1 MIKLAVLC
9 GGCSPERGISLNSAR
24 SLCDHLDPQVFDVI
38 PIYMDLNLTPYKM
51 NRDHLYNN
59 TPSDFDFKL
68 HDTGEQLSEEALI
81 QTLKSADLV
90 FPVMH
95 GKYGEDGT
103 VQALLESHGIP
114 FVGAPSSA
122 CLSCFDKHKANVKIR
137 ENGFFA
143 LPCLPID
150 SERLPNIGSLVADF
164 FAEHAISRAIVK
176 PATGGSSIG
185 VHSVEGPEQAVE
197 ACQKLLAD
205 GYYHK
210 VIIEPFCT
218 GIEFTV
224 IIVEN
229 RFELPTALL
238 PVEIEADYEN
248 HQIFDFRKKYL
259 PSRAVTY
266 HCPPRFSDEVVE
278 TIQLQAEQLFK
289 LFGMKD
295 FSRFDGWL
303 LPDGNIWFPD
313 FNPISGME
321 QNSFL
326 FIEAA
331 RIGLSH
337 RDILSF
343 VLRNSLERQNI
354 ASISPPP
361 PASVDK
367 KPVRVLFGGKTAE
380 RQVSV
385 MSGTNVWLKLLQS
398 SRYAPEPYLL
408 DKSLNVW
415 KVPYALCLNHTV
427 EEITDM
433 CKHAEYDISR
443 NDRLREKT
451 LKRLSPRAGE
461 VSETNFL
468 PAQMSLEQFLSETDC
483 LFIALHGGIG
493 ENGELQA
500 LCEARGITYNGS
512 SSACSQVCMDKYKVG
527 EVVTALNDPH
537 ISTAK
542 KYVLE
547 TAAASGKTHEDLAA
561 VWQEI
566 ASSLQMEDIIV
577 KPIGDGCSAGVALL
591 ASHNDLVKY
600 LECLRANL
608 STIPLGV
615 LEKQH
620 GAIEMPDSVPE
631 KLLFET
637 FIRTDDLAVVDNRL
651 EWQKRT
657 GWVEVTVGVLGLAGQ
672 LHCFNPSIT
681 IASNAVL
688 SVEEKFQG
696 GTGINITPPP
706 VENVPAEV
714 VARVKAHITKVA
726 HALGISGYARIDAFM
741 NISNGD
747 VVIIEANTLPALV
760 PSTVIYQQALAE
772 QPPISPYKLLEK
784 ILDLAQQS

>member
-1 MIKLAVLC
+1 MDVNLA
-9 GGCSPERGISLNSAR
+9 
-24 SLCDHLDPQVFDVI
+24 
-38 PIYMDLNLTPYKM
+38 PYQM

-68 HDTGEQLSEEALI
+68 HETGQQLSESEFILA
-81 QTLKSADLV
+81 LKSVDLV

-103 VQALLESHGIP
+103 IQKILESEEIP
-114 FVGAPSSA
+114 FVGAPSAA
-122 CLSCFDKHKANVKIR
+122 CISCFDKHEANVKIK

-143 LPCLPID
+143 LPCMYVD
-150 SERLPNIGSLVADF
+150 VARLANVESLVSDF
-164 FAEHAISRAIVK
+164 FAAHSINRAIVK
-176 PATGGSSIG
+176 PAIGGSSIG
-185 VHSVEGPEQAVE
+185 VHSVEGPYQAVE
-197 ACQKLLAD
+197 ASKKLLAD
-205 GYYHK
+205 GYYEK
-210 VIIEPFCT
+210 VVIEPFCT

-238 PVEIEADYEN
+238 PVEIEADYQN

-266 HCPPRFSDEVVE
+266 HCPPRFSNDVIE

-303 LPDGNIWFPD
+303 LPDGNIWFSD

-331 RIGLSH
+331 RIGMSH

-343 VLRNSLERQNI
+343 ILRNSLRRQNI
-354 ASISPPP
+354 ATVAPTKI
-361 PASVDK
+361 SVDGK

-398 SRYAPEPYLL
+398 ERYAPAPYLL
-408 DKSLNVW
+408 DKDLNVW
-415 KVPYALCLNHTV
+415 KLPYAFCLNHTV

-433 CKHAEYDISR
+433 CRYAEYTFSR
-443 NDRLREKT
+443 NDLLREKT
-451 LKRLSPRAGE
+451 VMRLSPRE
-461 VSETNFL
+461 QEISETNFMPQQL
-468 PAQMSLEQFLSETDC
+468 SLIEFLSETER

-493 ENGELQA
+493 ENGELQK
-500 LCEARGITYNGS
+500 LCEERGIVFNGS
-512 SSACSQVCMDKYKVG
+512 SSACSMVCMDKYKVG
-527 EVVTALNDPH
+527 EVVKSLKDSH
-537 ISTAK
+537 IASAE
-542 KYVLE
+542 KYVLDTQLIQGKSA
-547 TAAASGKTHEDLAA
+547 TALDAIWGDISKVLSCE
-561 VWQEI
+561 Q
-566 ASSLQMEDIIV
+566 IIV

-591 ASHNDLVKY
+591 VSDKDLEKY
-600 LECLRANL
+600 LEYLRTGVK
-608 STIPLGV
+608 TIPLGV
-615 LEKQH
+615 LEQQH
-620 GAIEMPDSVPE
+620 GPIEMPESTPD

-637 FIRTDDLAVVDNRL
+637 FIGTDVLSVVDNQLRW
-651 EWQKRT
+651 EKKT
-657 GWVEVTVGVLGLAGQ
+657 GWVEVTVGVLGLLGQ

-681 IASNAVL
+681 IAANAVL

-706 VENVPAEV
+706 VEYVSTAV
-714 VARVKAHITKVA
+714 VEKVKSHITKVA
-726 HALGISGYARIDAFM
+726 QALGISGYSRIDAFM

-747 VVIIEANTLPALV
+747 VIIIEANTLPALV

-772 QPPISPYKLLEK
+772 KPPISPYRLLEK
-784 ILDLAQQS
+784 ILNLAQP